1 MKKSIIIL
9 LHIGFWFCYLLL
21 IAILLAVF
29 YRSSNPAIDQTARVL
44 NAFKSLFLFAFLPSF
59 LTFYGCYLIL
69 FTKYLQQKK
78 FFLSLFFGLLIS
90 IAASTIAYFLMRY
103 LIESGQL
110 IDMDKGGVSGRS
122 TAVRTI
128 LFMSFIASIAGL
140 AALIIK
146 GFITWVKEIKLK
158 EELKQKNHETEMAL
172 IKSQLDPHFLFNT
185 LNNIDVLILKDATV
199 ASNYL
204 NKLSDILRF
213 MLYETKTDEILL
225 KKEIEYIEKYIE
237 LQKIRTANANYVNFE
252 VIGNPASITIA
263 PMVFIPFIENAF
275 KHSTNKKIDNAITVQ
290 LFITEE
296 NIQFVCENK
305 FDPNRKILQES
316 NGLGNDLI
324 QKRLHLIY
332 PEQHLLELDKQI
344 NLYSVKLTIKNGQI
358 FLYYNRRRTLGTGK
372 NKEFC

>member
-1 MKKSIIIL
+1 MKKSIVIL

-21 IAILLAVF
+21 IGILLAVF

-59 LTFYGCYLIL
+59 LTFYGCYVIL

-78 FFLSLFFGLLIS
+78 FLLSLFFGILIS
-90 IAASTIAYFLMRY
+90 IAASTLAYILMRY

-110 IDMDKGGVSGRS
+110 MDMDKGGANGRS

-146 GFITWVKEIKLK
+146 GFIIWFNEIKLK

-185 LNNIDVLILKDATV
+185 LNNIDVLILKDATE

-237 LQKIRTANANYVNFE
+237 LQKIRTANVNYVSFE
-252 VIGNPASITIA
+252 VIGNPANITIA

-275 KHSTNKKIDNAITVQ
+275 KHSTNKKIDNAIKVQ
-290 LFITEE
+290 LIINQDNILFI
-296 NIQFVCENK
+296 CENK
-305 FDPNRKILQES
+305 FDSNRKVIQES
-316 NGLGNDLI
+316 NGLGNGLI

-332 PEQHLLELDKQI
+332 PEQHQLEIDKQT
-344 NLYSVKLTIKNGQI
+344 NLYSVKLTIKNG
-358 FLYYNRRRTLGTGK
+358 
-372 NKEFC
+372 

>member
-1 MKKSIIIL
+1 MKKSIVIL

-29 YRSSNPAIDQTARVL
+29 YRSSNPDVDQTARVL

-78 FFLSLFFGLLIS
+78 FLLSFFLGILIS
-90 IAASTIAYFLMRY
+90 IAASTIAYILMRY

-110 IDMDKGGVSGRS
+110 MDMDKGGVNGRS

-140 AALIIK
+140 AAFILK

-158 EELKQKNHETEMAL
+158 EELKQKNHEIEMAL

-199 ASNYL
+199 ASTYL

-237 LQKIRTANANYVNFE
+237 LQKIRTANANYVSFE
-252 VIGNPASITIA
+252 VLGNPASITIA

-275 KHSTNKKIDNAITVQ
+275 KHSTNKKIDNAIFVQ

-305 FDPNRKILQES
+305 FDPTRKIIQES

-324 QKRLHLIY
+324 QKRLYLIY

-344 NLYSVKLTIKNGQI
+344 NLYSVKLTIKNG
-358 FLYYNRRRTLGTGK
+358 
-372 NKEFC
+372 

>member
-1 MKKSIIIL
+1 MKKSIVIL
-9 LHIGFWFCYLLL
+9 LHIGFWLCYLLL

-29 YRSSNPAIDQTARVL
+29 YRSSNTDVDQSARVL

-59 LTFYGCYLIL
+59 WTFYGCYFIVFL
-69 FTKYLQQKK
+69 KYLQQKK
-78 FFLSLFFGLLIS
+78 FLLSFIYGLFFSIS
-90 IAASTIAYFLMRY
+90 ASILAYIIMRY
-103 LIESGQL
+103 FIESGQL
-110 IDMDKGGVSGRS
+110 IDMDNGGVKGRS
-122 TAVRTI
+122 TAIKTI

-140 AALIIK
+140 AALILK
-146 GFITWVKEIKLK
+146 GFITWINEIKLK

-185 LNNIDVLILKDATV
+185 LNNIDVLILKDASE

-213 MLYETKTDEILL
+213 MLYETKTNEILL

-237 LQKIRTANANYVNFE
+237 LQKIRTANLNYVSFKVE
-252 VIGNPASITIA
+252 GNPSNITIA

-290 LFITEE
+290 LFINDK
-296 NIQFVCENK
+296 NIRFVCENK
-305 FDPNRKILQES
+305 FDPNLNMVQES
-316 NGLGNDLI
+316 NGLGNNLI

-332 PEQHLLELDKQI
+332 PERHTLELDKQI
-344 NLYSVKLTIKNGQI
+344 NLYSVKLTIKN
-358 FLYYNRRRTLGTGK
+358 
-372 NKEFC
+372 E